1 MGTGIGIDCRRCG
14 DQLNYDDGFDD
25 RLQLCHRCASI
36 VKFDQLSKSE
46 TCRDPDDYY
55 HTPYG
60 ISSFDTKVLIDELR
74 GRIEWNMEE
83 SEKDEILEMSK
94 QILKDRYPAIYDK
107 LDEWLQ
113 YSPLDRSIVIK
124 LPER

>member
-1 MGTGIGIDCRRCG
+1 MGTGIGINCRRCG
-14 DQLNYDDGFDD
+14 EQLNHDDGFDD
-25 RLQLCHRCASI
+25 QLQLCHRCASI

-55 HTPYG
+55 PTPYG

-74 GRIEWNMEE
+74 SRIEWNMKER
-83 SEKDEILEMSK
+83 EKDEILNMARF
-94 QILKDRYPAIYDK
+94 ILQLRYPDAPFAYIRLTNEK
-107 LDEWLQ
+107 SNL
-113 YSPLDRSIVIK
+113 IK